1 MLRKPIALALLT
13 LPTAGR
19 AADPK
24 SQSLGW
30 RSDASGRYPDAEPP
44 TSWSIEKNLKW
55 RASVGTSNSSPIV
68 VGDKILLMAEP
79 DMLLCL
85 DRATGRLLWQQS
97 SRFADLPPAAQPAKA
112 PHYETSCGDTTP
124 TPAGGFV
131 VRCF

>member
-1 MLRKPIALALLT
+1 RFRCAEHPLPDTLTQRVMLRIPIALVLALLM

-30 RSDASGRYPDAEPP
+30 RGDASGRYPDTEPP
-44 TSWSIEKNLKW
+44 ISWSIEKNLKW

-97 SRFADLPPAAQPAKA
+97 SRF
-112 PHYETSCGDTTP
+112 
-124 TPAGGFV
+124 
-131 VRCF
+131 